1 MIRLAGI
8 GVSPGIVSGR
18 AVILIQ
24 RAQVLRY
31 QIAAARVD
39 HEIAR
44 LEDTRSRSRQQLT
57 DIRARVARRRGPEL
71 ASLFDAQLLMLDDP
85 MVVPRAA
92 DIVRGQRVNAEWAV
106 QQVFDEFSAVFDEV
120 ADPYLRERKGDV
132 ADLVGRMKMN
142 LRRGVSTPRDL
153 LRELDEASVLI
164 ADELT
169 PSLAAQVDW
178 TKVRG
183 FATDA
188 GSRTYHTAILARSL
202 EVPAVVGLHNASQS
216 IQPGQ
221 LVVVDA
227 GNNEIV
233 VDPTPEVLARVGRHA
248 ADRRPAAAVD
258 LERRQLAKTADGVR
272 IRLDANIEFP
282 DDLAAARYAGAEGIG
297 LYRSEFLLAMGASGE
312 AGGVSA
318 ADEDQQYEVYRGML
332 EGMAPGSVTVRT
344 FDVDEDQL
352 ALRSAH
358 MSLGG
363 GWVADEQ
370 RASRQGLRGLRL
382 SLTRPELFQVQLRAL
397 LRAARHGPLRIMFP
411 FVSGVEQLRQARQM
425 VAQAAAELTRRGETV
440 PQLPIG
446 VMVEIPAA
454 AYTADLLAREVDFF
468 TIGTND
474 LIQYCLAVDRA
485 DERVSSLY
493 QPLHPAILRMI
504 LMVRRAAARQRIP
517 VSLCGEMASDP
528 ALLTLLV
535 GLGLTEFSM
544 TPGAI
549 PVAKQVLSG
558 VKLEDLKALARRILR
573 LPTVDDI
580 ERELLATLGGL
591 ALNGGGGVRSST
603 SSPRP
608 DQVEGREPSESSR
621 GAVPGRGSRVDG

>member
-1 MIRLAGI
+1 MQRLKGI
-8 GVSPGIVSGR
+8 GVSPGVVSGR

-31 QIAAARVD
+31 RIATSRVEHELSRLDDSRAA
-39 HEIAR
+39 
-44 LEDTRSRSRQQLT
+44 SREQLL
-57 DIRARVARRRGPEL
+57 DIRAGVARRRPEL

-85 MVVPRAA
+85 MLVPHAA
-92 DIVRGQRVNAEWAV
+92 DIVREQHVNAEWAV
-106 QQVFDEFSAVFDEV
+106 QRVFDEFSAVFDEV

-132 ADLVGRMKMN
+132 ADLVGRLRMN
-142 LRRGVSTPRDL
+142 LRQGVSMPRDL
-153 LRELDEASVLI
+153 LREVDEASVLI

-202 EVPAVVGLHNASQS
+202 DVPAIVGLHDASQHV
-216 IQPGQ
+216 QPGD
-221 LVVVDA
+221 LVVLDGTASELIIDPGPDDVARAARSEDYRPAVDA
-227 GNNEIV
+227 E
-233 VDPTPEVLARVGRHA
+233 AQR
-248 ADRRPAAAVD
+248 RRPAT
-258 LERRQLAKTADGVR
+258 TADGVHV
-272 IRLDANIEFP
+272 RLDANIEFP

-297 LYRSEFLLAMGASGE
+297 LYRSEFLLAGAAPGTSE
-312 AGGVSA
+312 AGGIP
-318 ADEDQQYEVYRGML
+318 EEERQYEIYRSML
-332 EGMAPGSVTVRT
+332 EGMAPGVVTVRT

-352 ALRSAH
+352 ASRLAQHPLAGS
-358 MSLGG
+358 
-363 GWVADEQ
+363 WFTEEE

-397 LRAARHGPLRIMFP
+397 LRAARFGNLRIMFP
-411 FVSGVEQLRQARQM
+411 FVSSVEQLRHARAM
-425 VAQAAAELTRRGETV
+425 IAEARAELTRRGEQV
-440 PQLPIG
+440 PPVPVG
-446 VMVEIPAA
+446 VMIEIPAA

-485 DERVSSLY
+485 DERVSWLY
-493 QPLHPAILRMI
+493 EPLHPAILRI
-504 LMVRRAAARQRIP
+504 IVMVRRAARRRRIP

-549 PVAKQVLSG
+549 PVAKEVLAELRSDE
-558 VKLEDLKALARRILR
+558 LRRLARRILR
-573 LPTVDDI
+573 LPTVEEI
-580 ERELLATLGGL
+580 ERELLSVVSKSILT
-591 ALNGGGGVRSST
+591 RSHL
-603 SSPRP
+603 
-608 DQVEGREPSESSR
+608 
-621 GAVPGRGSRVDG
+621 

>member
-1 MIRLAGI
+1 MRRLAGI
-8 GVSPGIVSGR
+8 GVSPGVVSGR

-31 QIAAARVD
+31 QIAPARVE
-39 HEIAR
+39 HEVAR
-44 LEDTRSRSRQQLT
+44 LEQSRGRSREQLT
-57 DIRARVARRRGPEL
+57 DIGRRVARRRGPEL
-71 ASLFDAQLLMLDDP
+71 AALFDAQLLMLDDP
-85 MVVPRAA
+85 MLVPRAA
-92 DIVRGQRVNAEWAV
+92 EIVRGQRVNAEWAV

-142 LRRGVSTPRDL
+142 LRQGVSTPRDL
-153 LRELDEASVLI
+153 LRELDESSVLI

-202 EVPAVVGLHNASQS
+202 EVPAVVGLHNASQ
-216 IQPGQ
+216 IVQPGQ
-221 LVVVDA
+221 LVVVD
-227 GNNEIV
+227 GTGSEIILEP
-233 VDPTPEVLARVGRHA
+233 DAETLERATHHGE
-248 ADRRPAAAVD
+248 DRRPAAAAD
-258 LERRQLAKTADGVR
+258 ADRRRPATTSDGLR

-297 LYRSEFLLAMGASGE
+297 LYRSEFLLAAAVSGASGVPGTE
-312 AGGVSA
+312 DA
-318 ADEDQQYEVYRGML
+318 ADEDEQYEVYRGML

-352 ALRSAH
+352 ASRSARTA
-358 MSLGG
+358 LGG

-370 RASRQGLRGLRL
+370 RGSRQGLRGLRL

-397 LRAARHGPLRIMFP
+397 LRAARHGRLRIMFP

-425 VAQAAAELTRRGETV
+425 VADAAAELTRRGEVV
-440 PQLPIG
+440 PRVPIG
-446 VMVEIPAA
+446 VMIEIPAA

-485 DERVSSLY
+485 DERVSALY
-493 QPLHPAILRMI
+493 EPLHPAILRMI
-504 LMVRRAAARQRIP
+504 VMVRRAASRQRIP

-549 PVAKQVLSG
+549 AVAKQVLAEVRS
-558 VKLEDLKALARRILR
+558 DDMRALARRVLR
-573 LPTVDDI
+573 LPTVDEI
-580 ERELLATLGGL
+580 EHELLAALGRLTLTG
-591 ALNGGGGVRSST
+591 
-603 SSPRP
+603 
-608 DQVEGREPSESSR
+608 E
-621 GAVPGRGSRVDG
+621 